1 MYTSY
6 NGFERNLRTMQYIF
20 IVFNGVWHLS
30 NSWKYI
36 PFLSFVQIYPKYAAY
51 CKHKIMKRLDKE
63 KKLKLLLLN
72 AKSRLLVFR
81 CWWVLATLKVT
92 SKHKHIMAKLHR
104 DDRYYTCKKLKLRIW
119 AKLCPTFLV
128 LLDML
133 KFVSWQEYTHFIYT
147 NIFCQQNVFE
157 GY

>member
-1 MYTSY
+1 MYVAFIMYISY

-36 PFLSFVQIYPKYAAY
+36 PFLSFVQIYLKYATY
-51 CKHKIMKRLDKE
+51 YKHKIMKRLQRRSW
-63 KKLKLLLLN
+63 LLLLN

-104 DDRYYTCKKLKLRIW
+104 DDRYYTCKKLKLRI
-119 AKLCPTFLV
+119 LSIVMPNISG
-128 LLDML
+128 
-133 KFVSWQEYTHFIYT
+133 FVSHVWIRKLTILYAIHWH
-147 NIFCQQNVFE
+147 
-157 GY
+157 